1 MKEIVL
7 NVEGM
12 TCTSCANQIE
22 RELNKLSQTQAQVN
36 YATATALISNPGN
49 IGLKKF
55 IETIES
61 LGYKASLDEIDEAFA
76 LKRLKRQRDFAI
88 VIGVFAFTVSM
99 FTQFQFYGWQWV
111 LLILTIILHGYS
123 AIDIHRT
130 AFRAAKNRFANMD
143 TLISLGTLVALL
155 VSVYSLFFTQMGM
168 LGMKMQHT
176 FFERATEGGLYLE
189 VAAVVPAF
197 ILAGRYFEVKAKH
210 RNLDAVSALK
220 KLSREE
226 ITVIRDGLE
235 INISA
240 REILMSD
247 LLLVKPGER
256 IVVDGLVVSGQSDVD
271 ESIISGES
279 LPVFKTVDSQV
290 IAGSTPIDGFLK
302 ISPTKIGKDSV
313 VGQIEQ
319 LILASQNEK
328 TQTQRLVDK
337 ISSVFVPVILVLS
350 LLTFLIWLLVGANAG
365 FALSSALAVLIIACP
380 CALGLATPIAV
391 LVSSAIANNHQILI
405 RSGKALEKANAIK
418 TIFLDKTGTIT
429 EGELEVVEFKQLADD
444 SVKLDSII
452 FSLTNL
458 STHPV
463 SQTINHHHNALIE
476 VSVEN
481 YSQVA
486 GEGIYGEV
494 NATKYKLG
502 NLNWLGFDSEFI
514 DHPLGVRLVGLANES
529 QLLAY
534 WLLSD
539 KLRTDSVAAVAELKN
554 MNLEVVMLTGDGE
567 SSAQG
572 IANQVGISQVYSNL
586 NPNEKVQ
593 KINDAKSN
601 GQVVAFVGDGLNDA
615 AALSTA
621 NLSIAFASG
630 SYVAL
635 AASDITIISGGLAQV
650 VRALK
655 LSKKT
660 LNTIKGNLFWAFA
673 YNSAMIPIAML
684 GYLQPIWAGAAMA
697 LSSTFVVAN
706 SLVLKYRKF

>member
-49 IGLKKF
+49 IDLKKF
-55 IETIES
+55 IATIES
-61 LGYKASLDEIDEAFA
+61 LGYRASLDEIDEDLA

-88 VIGVFAFTVSM
+88 VIGIFAFTVSM
-99 FTQFQFYGWQWV
+99 FTQFQFYGWQWI
-111 LLILTIILHGYS
+111 LLLLTVVLHGYS
-123 AIDIHRT
+123 AIDIHKT
-130 AFRAAKNRFANMD
+130 AFRAARNRFANMD

-155 VSVYSLFFTQMGM
+155 VSIYSLFFTQMGM

-220 KLSREE
+220 KLSRES

-235 INISA
+235 LTISA
-240 REILMSD
+240 KEILMSD

-256 IVVDGLVVSGQSDVD
+256 IVVDGQVVSGQSDVD

-290 IAGSTPIDGFLK
+290 IAGSTPIDGYLK

-319 LILASQNEK
+319 LILASQTEK

-337 ISSVFVPVILVLS
+337 ISSVFVPVILVLAF
-350 LLTFLIWLLVGANAG
+350 LTFIVWILLGASAG

-391 LVSSAIANNHQILI
+391 LVSSTIANSHQILI
-405 RSGKALEKANAIK
+405 HSAKALEKANAIK
-418 TIFLDKTGTIT
+418 TIYLDKTGTIT
-429 EGELEVVEFKQLADD
+429 EGELEVIQYKQLAETNKNLD
-444 SVKLDSII
+444 SVI
-452 FSLTNL
+452 FSLTNM

-463 SQTINHHHNALIE
+463 SKSISKYHNTLIG
-476 VSVEN
+476 VSVDN
-481 YSQVA
+481 FSQIA
-486 GEGIYGEV
+486 GEGIYGEI
-494 NATKYKLG
+494 NSTKYKLG
-502 NLNWLGFDSEFI
+502 NLKWLGFDNNLI
-514 DHPLGVRLVGLANES
+514 DHPIGVRLVGLASES
-529 QLLAY
+529 ELIAY

-539 KLRTDSVAAVAELKN
+539 KLRDESKSAIDELKN

-567 SSAQG
+567 MSARG

-586 NPNEKVQ
+586 NPGEKVQ
-593 KINDAKSN
+593 KISEAKAK
-601 GQVVAFVGDGLNDA
+601 GQVVAFAGDGLNDA

-621 NLSIAFASG
+621 NLSIAFAGG

-635 AASDITIISGGLAQV
+635 AASDITIISGGLEQV

-706 SLVLKYRKF
+706 SLVLKYRKI